1 MTQRGTFWMTYGFF
15 ACENLRDHQAL
26 YRNKHAVWFPLQKN
40 CRKKQTSCLLIFATL
55 CRAPRVAEN
64 CVDCMQ
70 WKSPNNF
77 HCFPSELELQLRP
90 LSAPFNQDQYG
101 RKTRRNFKGIKLIVR
116 YGSNLFTL
124 VYVERWFQ
132 RNSVVLCTV
141 WAPGTHAVGLNCLK
155 YRENKDATWHERT
168 VTIVCFQSVWVC
180 WWTRA
185 QANLE
190 NYRRLSYRQ

>member
-1 MTQRGTFWMTYGFF
+1 MGSSRVKISGAT
-15 ACENLRDHQAL
+15 QAL
-26 YRNKHAVWFPLQKN
+26 YRNKHAVWFPRQKKKL
-40 CRKKQTSCLLIFATL
+40 RKETNIMLADICYTL
-55 CRAPRVAEN
+55 SSTTCCSYKSFEN
-64 CVDCMQ
+64 CIDCMQ
-70 WKSPNNF
+70 WKSPSHF
-77 HCFPSELELQLRP
+77 YCFPSELELQLRP

-101 RKTRRNFKGIKLIVR
+101 RKTRRNFKGIKLIVQ
-116 YGSNLFTL
+116 YGSTLFTL
-124 VYVERWFQ
+124 VYVERWLQ
-132 RNSVVLCTV
+132 RISVVLFTV

-168 VTIVCFQSVWVC
+168 ITIVCFQSVWVC